1 MDKRICLGTVQLG
14 QYYGINNALGRKPD
28 LKESF
33 GLLEK
38 AIRLGINFFDT
49 ASVYGDSEKIL
60 GDFGINRFNVKII
73 SKLRPNLPSDSNL
86 VLQEIKT
93 SLKNLK
99 LNSLEGYL
107 FHDAEDF
114 YKPEL
119 LRGLKLVKE
128 KGLSKNIGVSI
139 YEPEDAINVVKDKD
153 IDIIQIPYNVLDQRL
168 NDTNFFEIA
177 EKNNVTVFA
186 RSSFLQGLLLMTREK
201 IPPNLKDAWSY
212 IETFQNIS
220 RRYKFT
226 PSEAALLF
234 SYCHKKIDYV
244 LFGVETIEQLELNFK
259 ILDKASQ
266 FADCYEE
273 LSGKFKNV
281 DRKIIVPSLWSK
293 RK

>member
-1 MDKRICLGTVQLG
+1 MHKKLCLGTVQLG

-33 GLLEK
+33 RLLEK
-38 AIRLGINFFDT
+38 AINLGINFFDT

-73 SKLRPNLPSDSNL
+73 SKLRPNLPSDSNF
-86 VLQEIKT
+86 V
-93 SLKNLK
+93 
-99 LNSLEGYL
+99 YL

-168 NDTNFFEIA
+168 DETNFFELA

-244 LFGVETIEQLELNFK
+244 LFGVETIEQLESNLK

-273 LSGKFKNV
+273 LSGKFKNI
-281 DRKIIVPSLWSK
+281 DKKIIVPSLWSK